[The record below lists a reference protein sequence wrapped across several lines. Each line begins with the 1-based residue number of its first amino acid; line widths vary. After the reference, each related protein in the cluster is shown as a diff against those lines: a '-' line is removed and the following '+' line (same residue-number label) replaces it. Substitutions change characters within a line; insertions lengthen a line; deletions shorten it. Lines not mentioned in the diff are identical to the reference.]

1 MSEKTKKSPIL
12 RVSIYLF
19 RYKGLF
25 ALTLTFAIAMVLLG
39 IAVPQVI
46 SGVVNDI
53 SSSGK
58 VDSILPGVLLMLL
71 FYGGRELM
79 NSLRI
84 RVNNT
89 LEQKVLMDLRAEL
102 HGKLLDL
109 PIGFYDKRKSG
120 DVASTVIDDVNNL
133 ERALLDGT
141 EQGVSSVLMIL
152 GISVIIFTQ
161 QPLLGALV
169 FLPVPLLILMSLAY
183 AKSARALWREIRDS
197 AGNLNSLL
205 VEDIQGN
212 RLIQSFA
219 LKGRE
224 TRRFGEQAE
233 DLKKANLAGMFSWAK
248 FGPSVGWIS
257 SLGYVGVVGYGSYL
271 LATNAEGFSFGEFT
285 AFFMYCG
292 MIVEPIRQLTQLT
305 QLFSTGN
312 ASGDRVFDLMD
323 HPIDVKS
330 RQAPLPFP
338 TGLPEIEL
346 RQVNFAYS
354 ERAVVLP
361 EMQLEIPAGKVTAL
375 VGHTGAGKSTI
386 ANLIMRY
393 YDCSD
398 GSVTINGV
406 DVRDIELDE
415 LRTRIGVVSQD
426 PFLFDT
432 TVRENMLLARPEAS
446 DAEIEDCLK
455 SAQAWDFVSKLPD
468 GMDTLIGERG
478 IRLSQGEKQRLTI
491 ARVMLKNPPIVILD
505 EATSSVDTITERA
518 IQKALDHLVSERTVI
533 VIAHRLSTVCRADQ
547 IVVLEQGRIIEIG
560 NHETLLQKDG
570 HYARLWAHQL
580 DVIPENV

>member
-1 MSEKTKKSPIL
+1 MSDKTKKSPIL

-79 NSLRI
+79 NSFRI

-169 FLPVPLLILMSLAY
+169 FLPVPLLILMSLVY
-183 AKSARALWREIRDS
+183 AKSARTLWREIRDS

-323 HPIDVKS
+323 HPIDIQS
-330 RQAPLPFP
+330 QEAPLPFP
-338 TGLPEIEL
+338 AGLPEIEL

-361 EMQLEIPAGKVTAL
+361 EMQLTIPAGKVTAL

-386 ANLIMRY
+386 ANLVMRY

-398 GSVTINGV
+398 GSVTINDV
-406 DVRDIELDE
+406 DVRNIELNE

-446 DAEIEDCLK
+446 DTEIEDCLK

-505 EATSSVDTITERA
+505 EATSSVDTITERE

-560 NHETLLQKDG
+560 NHETLLQMDG
-570 HYARLWAHQL
+570 HYAKLWAHQL